1 MRRATAALLALCALL
16 ALTALAGCGGGEEA
30 LPTAETVEGTLPADT
45 SGDTET
51 GGETGGADTGADTG
65 EGLGEEGDAEAGAEV
80 YANAGCGGCHALS
93 DAGSSGNIGPD
104 LDDARP
110 DFELV
115 VDRVTNGEGAMPPF
129 SGQLTDEEINNVA
142 AYVSSVAGG

>member
-16 ALTALAGCGGGEEA
+16 AVTALAGCGGGEEVA
-30 LPTAETVEGTLPADT
+30 ATAETVVGTLPADT

-51 GGETGGADTGADTG
+51 GGDTGGTDTGGDTG
-65 EGLGEEGDAEAGAEV
+65 EGNAEAGAEV
-80 YANAGCGGCHALS
+80 FANAGCGGCHVLAE
-93 DAGSSGNIGPD
+93 AGSSGNIGPD
-104 LDDARP
+104 LDQSKP

-129 SGQLTDEEINNVA
+129 SGQLTQQQINDVA
-142 AYVSSVAGG
+142 AYFSSVA